1 MNSSLV
7 ELTTSTTPPT
17 MSASA
22 EHNTTSSTGP
32 EPTQAAIKVTSV
44 PLDYT
49 TTTSVPLS
57 SPVVRQFSSPLREL
71 QNNQTGIT
79 TPAPSSRHLTL
90 PPNLPS
96 STIPEQA
103 EKTLSHSTTS
113 HKPLTTQK
121 HIFCPSDK
129 VYLLNVNTDK
139 AVVSWRSPFYPKSV
153 TSMQ

>member
-57 SPVVRQFSSPLREL
+57 SPVVRQFSSPLREV

-79 TPAPSSRHLTL
+79 TPAPNSRHLTL

-103 EKTLSHSTTS
+103 KKALSHSTTS

-121 HIFCPSDK
+121 HISCP
-129 VYLLNVNTDK
+129 
-139 AVVSWRSPFYPKSV
+139 
-153 TSMQ
+153 